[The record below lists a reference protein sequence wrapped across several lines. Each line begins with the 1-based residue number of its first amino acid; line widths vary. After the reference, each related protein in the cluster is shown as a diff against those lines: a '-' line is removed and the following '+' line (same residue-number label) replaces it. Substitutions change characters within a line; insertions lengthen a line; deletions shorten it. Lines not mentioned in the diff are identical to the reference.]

1 MALESILEKR
11 VEDFLAR
18 TESQSCREKMLIDIY
33 LKTPNL
39 GLKGSESIE
48 SPRIKQVLEQFK
60 TATRSK
66 LFAQEL
72 KFITDDRE
80 ALEKICV
87 RAIATYV
94 DVISTCSE
102 EEKSIED
109 ERLRRIFIMD
119 AYESIGDILLLQ
131 RNLGEGVYSNA
142 ITMYTELKKQVIDF
156 LEWGKSQKIQEEDIV
171 EAKNVLFNAEMSL
184 ASLYICCQELEKSCE
199 ETVHALEL
207 IKSLNNKD
215 GIDYS
220 EYIPFKLRTASYA
233 TKRFSEVNRNNQEQP
248 YEPII
253 GENPSLRFSDKPEY
267 RSKFLRSIMHR
278 RIMSNSSIMAGLFY
292 VQFRTNGNN
301 SDSWDFKKYG
311 PRFIF
316 EDIATDPTNDKG
328 YRALFFLE
336 RSPHPE
342 DQELTKIAIKVSQKI
357 RLKKAEIGHFEMVQ
371 VHPNYSDV
379 LTDGEVL
386 FKKEPNED
394 IAKKHVAILRFLSEN
409 TGLDLPGCE
418 LCEGD
423 NGNYYVKLQ
432 LAKNPANGKIEREF
446 SACTLED
453 MASLYKAEVE
463 RKHEPTL
470 KETAE
475 FRKKKLKQAI
485 NVMLEFSSAD
495 QGDRNLPKSYGL
507 NIQDYEYEAQMRE
520 KILKRV
526 TLDEKIQS
534 QAIQVAQ
541 KLGELKRTLC
551 HCDFHP
557 GNILDVG
564 KEGLVIIDPI
574 SASYANYFFD
584 LAYLLEQAEMRLSRE
599 DKLELIDYFVEQL
612 KDKGEKVDNP
622 QRLYDLNAVFVNLKL
637 AGVCEKWAKEGKGEE
652 YLKRKEAYLSRFNE
666 LIDRL

>member
-11 VEDFLAR
+11 VENFLAR
-18 TESQSCREKMLIDIY
+18 MESQSCKEKMLIEFY
-33 LKTPNL
+33 LKSPNL

-48 SPRIKQVLEQFK
+48 NPRIKEGLEKFK
-60 TATRSK
+60 TATSNK

-72 KFITDDRE
+72 KFITDERE

-87 RAIATYV
+87 RTISAYM

-102 EEKSIED
+102 EEKSIGD

-131 RNLGEGVYSNA
+131 RRLGEGVYSNA
-142 ITMYTELKKQVIDF
+142 ITMYTELKKQAIDF
-156 LEWGKSQKIQEEDIV
+156 LEWGKSQKVQDEDIA
-171 EAKNVLFNAEMSL
+171 EAKNILFNAEMSL
-184 ASLYICCQELEKSCE
+184 ASLYICCQDLEKSCE
-199 ETVHALEL
+199 ETLQALEL

-248 YEPII
+248 YEPIM
-253 GENPSLRFSDKPEY
+253 GENPLLRFSDKPEY
-267 RSKFLRSIMHR
+267 RYKFLRSIMHR

-292 VQFRTNGNN
+292 AQFKSSGDDSN
-301 SDSWDFKKYG
+301 SWDFKKYG
-311 PRFIF
+311 PKFIF

-342 DQELTKIAIKVSQKI
+342 DQELAKTAIKVSRKI

-394 IAKKHVAILRFLSEN
+394 TAKKHVAILKFLSEN
-409 TGLDLPGCE
+409 SGLDLPGCE
-418 LCEGD
+418 LCEGN
-423 NGNYYVKLQ
+423 NGNHYVKLQ

-453 MASLYKAEVE
+453 MTTLYKAEVD
-463 RKHEPTL
+463 RKQESTP
-470 KETAE
+470 KEMAE

-485 NVMLEFSSAD
+485 NVMLKFSSAD

-507 NIQDYEYEAQMRE
+507 DIQDYEYETQMRE

-534 QAIQVAQ
+534 QVIQVTR
-541 KLGELKRTLC
+541 KLGKLKRALC

-557 GNILDVG
+557 GNILDAG

-574 SASYANYFFD
+574 SAAYANRFFD
-584 LAYLLEQAEMRLSRE
+584 LAYLLEQADIELSKD
-599 DKLELIDYFVEQL
+599 DKTELIGYFTEQL
-612 KDKGEKVDNP
+612 RAKGEEIINP
-622 QRLYDLNAVFVNLKL
+622 QEQYDLNAAFVNLKL

-652 YLKRKEAYLSRFNE
+652 YLKRKEIYLSRFNE
-666 LIDRL
+666 LASKL